1 MQSRFATTD
10 DAKTLG
16 ALNAQLIRDEGQ
28 RLAKLLEMV
37 PNLGCRAALYLHHDR
52 GASIGMD
59 PVVRTGSLRVNVE

>member
-37 PNLGCRAALYLHHDR
+37 PNLWLSRR
-52 GASIGMD
+52 
-59 PVVRTGSLRVNVE
+59 SLSTSRSWRFNWH